1 MNIFAP
7 MTLEI
12 EAGGQHK
19 NKESQGDYRFW
30 RYNLKSAE
38 NNTF

>member
-1 MNIFAP
+1 

-12 EAGGQHK
+12 EMGGGQHK

-38 NNTF
+38 NNETF